1 MNERPDAGAE
11 AGKPDRPE
19 KLDITTKAGLMH
31 ALEVVANDRHPFVK
45 TGPVNRFIVR
55 KVHQFL
61 SDTLKTTESTLEE
74 QRKTALDIIRQG
86 KESGADSVE
95 ITLDQQVGLHF
106 GSSVDGFPI
115 KATMGKSGNMTIKVT
130 YK

>member
-1 MNERPDAGAE
+1 MNERPDAGDE

-19 KLDITTKAGLMH
+19 KLDITTKAGLLR
-31 ALEVVANDRHPFVK
+31 ALEVLADDKHPINQ
-45 TGPVNRFIVR
+45 TGPVNRFISK

-61 SDTLKTTESTLEE
+61 SDTLKTTESTLEQ
-74 QRKTALDIIRQG
+74 QRKTAVDIIRQG

-115 KATMGKSGNMTIKVT
+115 KATMGKSGNMTIKVI